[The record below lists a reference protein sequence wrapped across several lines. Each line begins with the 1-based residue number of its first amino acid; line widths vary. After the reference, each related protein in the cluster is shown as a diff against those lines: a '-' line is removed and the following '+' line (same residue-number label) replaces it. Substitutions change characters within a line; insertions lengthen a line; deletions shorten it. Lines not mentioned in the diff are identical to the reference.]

1 MTILPIGPK
10 LRFDRCR
17 FAARS
22 VAQRGKGF
30 VKHSRRAVHIVGWL
44 GALLLLLLTYKASGW
59 WLRPRITVTKIL
71 DQTGGMYSIEG
82 TGYEG
87 NEKVSLNIQNVPLQQ
102 PTGWHLGRTA
112 AINGRFSFE
121 TEDFH
126 CVRVDDPRLRGQYG
140 KQKVIFV
147 ATGLSSGRAASVMDT
162 AGGVLMCP

>member
-1 MTILPIGPK
+1 M
-10 LRFDRCR
+10 
-17 FAARS
+17 
-22 VAQRGKGF
+22 
-30 VKHSRRAVHIVGWL
+30 KHSRRAVHIVGWL